1 MITTKRGEFNQ
12 PLKVSVSSSYAIST
26 VQEDDFDMMTA
37 SEILTLEKQ
46 LSRGLG
52 STLTDEEIAAYG
64 DGYNWRDYF
73 WREGQTYNHNI
84 TITSGGPKSS
94 QLTSIG

>member
-1 MITTKRGEFNQ
+1 
-12 PLKVSVSSSYAIST
+12 
-26 VQEDDFDMMTA
+26 MMNAT
-37 SEILTLEKQ
+37 EILTLEKQ

-73 WREGQTYNHNI
+73 GEKDKP
-84 TITSGGPKSS
+84 TI
-94 QLTSIG
+94 IM